1 MHRMTN
7 KLILLAALYSFP
19 LIIIADTVSRPS
31 SNNKSGVTKKT
42 EEQKENSFINRV
54 IKGKLDVP
62 LFQTSKDLDQIK
74 SDIIELKKEASSNEK
89 ILTQIK
95 MLSDLKNEGI
105 LTESE
110 FNNKK
115 KVLLNKIK

>member
-74 SDIIELKKEASSNEK
+74 SDIIELKEEVSSNEK
-89 ILTQIK
+89 ILIQLK

-115 KVLLNKIK
+115 KILLNKIK

>member
-1 MHRMTN
+1 MQKITN
-7 KLILLAALYSFP
+7 KLILLATLYSFP
-19 LIIIADTVSRPS
+19 LIIIADTISRPN
-31 SNNKSGVTKKT
+31 SNNKSGITKKT

-54 IKGKLDVP
+54 IKGKLDIP
-62 LFQTSKDLDQIK
+62 SFQKNKDLDQIK

>member
-1 MHRMTN
+1 MQKITN
-7 KLILLAALYSFP
+7 KLILLATLYSFP
-19 LIIIADTVSRPS
+19 LIIIADTISRPN
-31 SNNKSGVTKKT
+31 SNNKSGITKKT

-54 IKGKLDVP
+54 IKGKLDIP
-62 LFQTSKDLDQIK
+62 SFQKNKDLDQIK

-115 KVLLNKIK
+115 RVLLNKIK

>member
-1 MHRMTN
+1 MQKITN

-19 LIIIADTVSRPS
+19 LIIIADTISRPN
-31 SNNKSGVTKKT
+31 SNNKSGITKKT

-54 IKGKLDVP
+54 IKGKLDIP
-62 LFQTSKDLDQIK
+62 SFQKNKDLDQIK

-115 KVLLNKIK
+115 KILLNKIK

>member
-1 MHRMTN
+1 MQKITN
-7 KLILLAALYSFP
+7 KLILLATLYSFP
-19 LIIIADTVSRPS
+19 LIIIADTISRPN
-31 SNNKSGVTKKT
+31 SNNKSGITKKT
-42 EEQKENSFINRV
+42 EEQKENSFINRL

-74 SDIIELKKEASSNEK
+74 SDIIELKKEVSSNEK
-89 ILTQIK
+89 ILIQLK

>member
-1 MHRMTN
+1 MQKITN
-7 KLILLAALYSFP
+7 KLILLATLYSFP
-19 LIIIADTVSRPS
+19 LIIIADTISRPN
-31 SNNKSGVTKKT
+31 SNNKSGITKKT

-54 IKGKLDVP
+54 IKGKLDIP
-62 LFQTSKDLDQIK
+62 SFQKNQDLDQIK

>member
-1 MHRMTN
+1 MQKITN
-7 KLILLAALYSFP
+7 KLILLATLYSFP

>member
-1 MHRMTN
+1 MQKITN
-7 KLILLAALYSFP
+7 KLILLATLYSFP
-19 LIIIADTVSRPS
+19 LIIIADTISRPN
-31 SNNKSGVTKKT
+31 SNNKSGITKKT

-54 IKGKLDVP
+54 IKGKLDIP
-62 LFQTSKDLDQIK
+62 SFQKNKDLDQIK

-115 KVLLNKIK
+115 KILLNKIK

>member
-1 MHRMTN
+1 MQKITN
-7 KLILLAALYSFP
+7 KLILLATLYSFP
-19 LIIIADTVSRPS
+19 LIIIADTISRPN
-31 SNNKSGVTKKT
+31 SNNKSGITKKT

-54 IKGKLDVP
+54 IKGKLDIP
-62 LFQTSKDLDQIK
+62 SFQKNKDLDQIK
-74 SDIIELKKEASSNEK
+74 SDIIELKKEVSSNEK
-89 ILTQIK
+89 ILIQLK

-115 KVLLNKIK
+115 KILLNKIK

>member
-19 LIIIADTVSRPS
+19 IIIIADTVSRPS

-74 SDIIELKKEASSNEK
+74 SDIIELKKEVSSNEK
-89 ILTQIK
+89 ILIQLK

-115 KVLLNKIK
+115 KILLNKIK

>member
-1 MHRMTN
+1 MQKITN
-7 KLILLAALYSFP
+7 KLILLATLYSFP
-19 LIIIADTVSRPS
+19 LIIIADTISRPN
-31 SNNKSGVTKKT
+31 SNNKSGITKKT

-54 IKGKLDVP
+54 IKGKLDIP
-62 LFQTSKDLDQIK
+62 SFQKNKDLDQIK

-115 KVLLNKIK
+115 KVLLDKIK

>member
-74 SDIIELKKEASSNEK
+74 SDIIELKKEVSSNEK
-89 ILTQIK
+89 ILIQLK

-115 KVLLNKIK
+115 KILLNKIK

>member
-1 MHRMTN
+1 MYKIVN
-7 KLILLAALYSFP
+7 KLMLLVTLYGFP
-19 LIIIADTVSRPS
+19 LMIIADTISRPG

-42 EEQKENSFINRV
+42 EEQRENSFINRV
-54 IKGKLDVP
+54 IRGKLDSP
-62 LFQTSKDLDQIK
+62 SSQTNKDLEQIR
-74 SDIIELKKEASSNEK
+74 SDIIELQKEVSSNEK
-89 ILTQIK
+89 ILIQIK

-115 KVLLNKIK
+115 KVLLDKIK

>member
-1 MHRMTN
+1 MQKITN
-7 KLILLAALYSFP
+7 KLILLATLYSFP

-74 SDIIELKKEASSNEK
+74 SDIIELKKEVSSNEK
-89 ILTQIK
+89 ILIQLK

-115 KVLLNKIK
+115 KILLNKIK

>member
-1 MHRMTN
+1 MYKIVN
-7 KLILLAALYSFP
+7 KLMLLVTLYGFP
-19 LIIIADTVSRPS
+19 LMIIADTISRPG

-42 EEQKENSFINRV
+42 EEQRENSFINRV
-54 IKGKLDVP
+54 IREKLDSP
-62 LFQTSKDLDQIK
+62 SSQTNKDLEQIR
-74 SDIIELKKEASSNEK
+74 SDITELQKEVSSNEK

-95 MLSDLKNEGI
+95 MLSDLRNEGI

-115 KVLLNKIK
+115 KVLLDKIK

>member
-74 SDIIELKKEASSNEK
+74 SDIIELKKEVSSNEK
-89 ILTQIK
+89 ILIQLK

>member
-1 MHRMTN
+1 MQKITN
-7 KLILLAALYSFP
+7 KLILLATLYSFP
-19 LIIIADTVSRPS
+19 LIIIADTISRPN
-31 SNNKSGVTKKT
+31 SNNKSGITKKT

-54 IKGKLDVP
+54 IKGKLDIP
-62 LFQTSKDLDQIK
+62 SFQKNKDLDQIK

-95 MLSDLKNEGI
+95 MLSDLRNEGI

-115 KVLLNKIK
+115 KVLLDKIK

>member
-1 MHRMTN
+1 MYKIVN
-7 KLILLAALYSFP
+7 KLMLLVTLYGFP
-19 LIIIADTVSRPS
+19 LMIIADTISRPG

-42 EEQKENSFINRV
+42 EEQRENSFINRV
-54 IKGKLDVP
+54 IRGKLDSP
-62 LFQTSKDLDQIK
+62 SSQTNKDLEQIR
-74 SDIIELKKEASSNEK
+74 SDIIELQKEVGSNEK

-95 MLSDLKNEGI
+95 MLSDLRNEGI

-115 KVLLNKIK
+115 KVLLDKIK

>member
-1 MHRMTN
+1 MHRMIN

-74 SDIIELKKEASSNEK
+74 SDIIELKKEVSSNEK
-89 ILTQIK
+89 ILIQLK

-115 KVLLNKIK
+115 KILLNKIK

>member
-1 MHRMTN
+1 MQKITN
-7 KLILLAALYSFP
+7 KLILLATLYSFP
-19 LIIIADTVSRPS
+19 LIIIADTISRPN
-31 SNNKSGVTKKT
+31 SNNKSGITKKT

-54 IKGKLDVP
+54 IKGKLDIP
-62 LFQTSKDLDQIK
+62 SFQKNKDLDQIK

-110 FNNKK
+110 FNDKK

>member
-1 MHRMTN
+1 MHRMIN

-74 SDIIELKKEASSNEK
+74 SDFIELKKEVSSNEK
-89 ILTQIK
+89 ILIQLK

-115 KVLLNKIK
+115 KILLNKIK

>member
-1 MHRMTN
+1 MQKITN
-7 KLILLAALYSFP
+7 KLILLATLYSFP
-19 LIIIADTVSRPS
+19 LIIIADTISRPN
-31 SNNKSGVTKKT
+31 SNNKSGITKKT

-54 IKGKLDVP
+54 IKGKLDIP
-62 LFQTSKDLDQIK
+62 SFQKNKDLDQIK
-74 SDIIELKKEASSNEK
+74 SDIIELKKEAGSNEK

>member
-42 EEQKENSFINRV
+42 EEQKENI
-54 IKGKLDVP
+54 IK
-62 LFQTSKDLDQIK
+62 
-74 SDIIELKKEASSNEK
+74 
-89 ILTQIK
+89 
-95 MLSDLKNEGI
+95 
-105 LTESE
+105 
-110 FNNKK
+110 
-115 KVLLNKIK
+115 

>member
-1 MHRMTN
+1 MQKITN
-7 KLILLAALYSFP
+7 KLILLATLYSFP
-19 LIIIADTVSRPS
+19 LIIIADTISRPN
-31 SNNKSGVTKKT
+31 SNNKSGITKKT

-54 IKGKLDVP
+54 IKGKLDIP
-62 LFQTSKDLDQIK
+62 SFQKNKDLDQIK
-74 SDIIELKKEASSNEK
+74 SDIIELKKEVSSNEK

>member
-1 MHRMTN
+1 MYRMTN

-74 SDIIELKKEASSNEK
+74 SDIIELKKEVSSNEK
-89 ILTQIK
+89 ILIQLK

-115 KVLLNKIK
+115 KILLNKIK

>member
-1 MHRMTN
+1 MNN
-7 KLILLAALYSFP
+7 KLIIQLKLFKVS

-62 LFQTSKDLDQIK
+62 LFQTSKDLDQIR
-74 SDIIELKKEASSNEK
+74 SAITEASP
-89 ILTQIK
+89 IA
-95 MLSDLKNEGI
+95 
-105 LTESE
+105 
-110 FNNKK
+110 
-115 KVLLNKIK
+115 